1 MYGHSV
7 IERLVLD
14 GETRIPW
21 QVPKVTVEF
30 ERIFYTSDKQ
40 EYSLQ
45 SAQDEGRPVSP
56 MTMPGLEEMSK
67 AEYEIAVESG
77 NSSVAAEGK
86 HLFEFCRD
94 VDIGWLKYE
103 ER

>member
-1 MYGHSV
+1 MCGHSI

-14 GETRIPW
+14 GKTRIPW

-30 ERIFYTSDKQ
+30 KHIDYNSYEQ
-40 EYSLQ
+40 EYSVR
-45 SAQDEGRPVSP
+45 SGQDEGRPVSP
-56 MTMPGLEEMSK
+56 STMPGLEEMSR
-67 AEYEIAVESG
+67 AEYETAVECGS
-77 NSSVAAEGK
+77 SSVAAEGR

-94 VDIGWLKYE
+94 ADIVWLKYE

>member
-1 MYGHSV
+1 MYGHTV

-30 ERIFYTSDKQ
+30 KRIDYLSDGQ
-40 EYSLQ
+40 EYSVR
-45 SAQDEGRPVSP
+45 STQDEGRPVSP
-56 MTMPGLEEMSK
+56 TKMPGLDEMSR
-67 AEYEIAVESG
+67 AEYETAVEGG

-94 VDIGWLKYE
+94 ADIGWLKYE